1 MTDRPSR
8 TEQIL
13 WYKLDAVSDSEE
25 DESSGVHCACKVDIL
40 RPGVMNIPD
49 VPINRLVN
57 IDGIPLIPL
66 FTLLI
71 LKLEAW
77 NDHRNAYKYYVRM
90 KRHVDAT
97 DLEELLPLA
106 PNRALWAKNEEWM
119 LTSRVRGVEGI
130 LREYLLEYPT
140 QRKAWS
146 AVGLEI

>member
-1 MTDRPSR
+1 M
-8 TEQIL
+8 
-13 WYKLDAVSDSEE
+13 
-25 DESSGVHCACKVDIL
+25 HCACKVDIL

-49 VPINRLVN
+49 VPRNHLVN
-57 IDGIPLIPL
+57 VDSIPLMPL

-106 PNRALWAKNEEWM
+106 ANSVLWTNKHEEWV

-130 LREYLLEYPT
+130 LHDYLLEYPS
-140 QRKAWS
+140 QRKAW
-146 AVGLEI
+146 AALGLEI